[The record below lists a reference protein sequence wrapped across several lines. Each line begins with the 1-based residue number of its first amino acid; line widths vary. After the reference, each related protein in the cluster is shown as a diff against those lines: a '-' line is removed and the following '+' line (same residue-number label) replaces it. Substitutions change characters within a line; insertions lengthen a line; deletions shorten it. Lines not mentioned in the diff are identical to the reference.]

1 MTGVMIDTVCQSS
14 IDDFSIF
21 GADGKTQKISDGK
34 NNGIVPN
41 RKKREMGKTTVS
53 SKKLKMGD
61 GKNDGKRKKPE
72 NCRWEKRRKMN
83 KNQKTADGTFD
94 GKQKKKEKTKT
105 KKRLPFQLGFCWKQK
120 KKATTSLPAN
130 VCSFL
135 VLTKMKKQK
144 IFAFAC

>member
-1 MTGVMIDTVCQSS
+1 VRVDVRPGTVCQSS

-72 NCRWEKRRKMN
+72 NCRWENRRKNEKTRKLSMGKTTEN
-83 KNQKTADGTFD
+83 EKNQKIVD
-94 GKQKKKEKTKT
+94 GKNDGK
-105 KKRLPFQLGFCWKQK
+105 
-120 KKATTSLPAN
+120 
-130 VCSFL
+130 
-135 VLTKMKKQK
+135 
-144 IFAFAC
+144 

>member
-1 MTGVMIDTVCQSS
+1 MLRKSTVCQSS

-72 NCRWEKRRKMN
+72 NCRWEKRRKMKKTRKQQMELSMGN
-83 KNQKTADGTFD
+83 KRKKR
-94 GKQKKKEKTKT
+94 KQKNVCLFNWAFAGN
-105 KKRLPFQLGFCWKQK
+105 RK
-120 KKATTSLPAN
+120 KKQQLLSRLM
-130 VCSFL
+130 F
-135 VLTKMKKQK
+135 VL
-144 IFAFAC
+144 F